1 MTIDARAWRS
11 HVVDAELQALAD
23 VSVARAATV
32 SVRISK
38 EPSPPLVSALTRAA
52 QEAGYAVARASLGE
66 SSLHTLD
73 EIVRSFANG
82 IRAGDANERRQ
93 GILAMLDAFAE
104 THGKRTASR
113 FEERADEVGLG
124 GDLRMLA
131 AGYLASSTGRSEAR
145 RLKHWLGL
153 APGDRLGTELPERPI
168 SVGTA
173 KSALAQLSRLAL
185 VLDARGTLF
194 LLSDAETLVDLPAG
208 RRDVALTVL
217 RELCDNADGHRGMIA
232 SRVVVLGAPSL
243 VLRKH
248 ALGSHEALA
257 TRLLGLD
264 ADVLLP
270 HAGLSYVDPPAEGEA
285 VATAITP
292 TPVDERKAGA
302 MRTMLRLAQGL
313 PPLEVTSDVTVGL
326 ELIDKRIDAL
336 FETAQSGSVFAVLSG
351 EYGSGKTHHLLH
363 LEARALETR
372 RSVLR
377 LSVERL
383 DEDLG
388 NPQRHLRRLLESSVL
403 PQRGR
408 PSPIDRLQAWLGSE
422 RSERK
427 LAATLRALSEGES
440 EASAAAQK
448 ALRGATESGLDPGT
462 VVELLAGLDLEDK
475 PAGASYRKDAYGRIH
490 LWLAL
495 LERMDET
502 SGTVV
507 VLDEAENLYRPG
519 VSRPERRTALR
530 SLAFY
535 CGGSLENACVVLAV
549 TPDTLE
555 ALREESAA
563 LLDEIEEQKT
573 LLPSEDV
580 AMLRRRLVK
589 SRPIEVHRLA
599 KADLERLAER
609 ARKAHASAR
618 GATKDPEF
626 DAFVRETIAR
636 STSPR
641 ALLRA
646 VIGRLERLHFSE

>member
-1 MTIDARAWRS
+1 MTIDPRAWRA

-23 VSVARAATV
+23 VAVARAATV
-32 SVRISK
+32 SVRISR
-38 EPSPPLVSALTRAA
+38 EPTPPLVSALTRAA

-82 IRAGDANERRQ
+82 MRCGEAGERRQ
-93 GILAMLDAFAE
+93 GVLAMLDAFAE
-104 THGKRTASR
+104 AHGKRTASR
-113 FEERADEVGLG
+113 FEERADDVGLA

-131 AGYLASSTGRSEAR
+131 RGYLASSTGRSEAR

-153 APGDRLGTELPERPI
+153 TPGDRLGTELPERPI

-217 RELCDNADGHRGMIA
+217 RELCDNADGHRGMVA
-232 SRVVVLGAPSL
+232 SRVVLLGAPSL

-270 HAGLSYVDPPAEGEA
+270 HAGLAYVDPPEEDEPSPIG
-285 VATAITP
+285 ITP
-292 TPVDERKAGA
+292 TPVEERRAGA

-326 ELIDKRIDAL
+326 EAIDKRIDAL
-336 FETAQSGSVFAVLSG
+336 FEIAQNGSVFAVLSG

-363 LEARALETR
+363 LEARALASR

-408 PSPIDRLQAWLGSE
+408 PSPIDRLEAWLGSE

-427 LAATLRALSEGES
+427 LAGILRALAESDS

-448 ALRGATESGLDPGT
+448 ALRGATESALDPAT

-490 LWLAL
+490 LWVTL

-535 CGGSLENACVVLAV
+535 CGGALENACVVLAV

-555 ALREESAA
+555 SLREESAA

-589 SRPIEVHRLA
+589 SRPIEVHRLT
-599 KADLERLAER
+599 KADLELLAER

-626 DAFVRETIAR
+626 DAFVRQTIAR
-636 STSPR
+636 SSSPR
-641 ALLRA
+641 AVLRA
-646 VIGRLERLHFSE
+646 VVGRLERRHFSE